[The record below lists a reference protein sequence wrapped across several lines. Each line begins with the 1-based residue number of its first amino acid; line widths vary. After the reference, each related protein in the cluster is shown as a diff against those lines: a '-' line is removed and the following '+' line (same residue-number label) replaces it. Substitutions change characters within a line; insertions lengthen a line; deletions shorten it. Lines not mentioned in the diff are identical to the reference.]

1 MVVGIRHLEGQYSS
15 TTGYNLQVGALAVF
29 AKGQTKA
36 GSETWVLFSV
46 PFNVLSSFRSA
57 GAPPLGSGLF
67 SRIAPYTSGFCL
79 PVLHQPF
86 TTKRDGRRYQ
96 RDPQKTVSL
105 VPG

>member
-15 TTGYNLQVGALAVF
+15 TTGYHLQGGALAVF

-36 GSETWVLFSV
+36 GSEAWILFS
-46 PFNVLSSFRSA
+46 VLSSFRSE

-86 TTKRDGRRYQ
+86 TTKRDVRRYQ

-105 VPG
+105 VEYSE